1 MVPALTGSVDWS
13 LSVVSLVTRPVVS
26 EVATES
32 TRGDGLTKARS
43 NSRRAKAASVHS
55 AGVWAGSPGAVPDAV
70 GLRTASTTLETISAT
85 VLTGVVTA
93 AAVAVAA
100 EGRGESPMP
109 GVISIVAADLTG
121 VVAAADTTGGVG
133 GCTASATTRVAST
146 LLAGAVVREACV
158 FAAAVLRVVFAAVV
172 PDVAGAVVGCAGA
185 VASVESGL
193 DPPAA
198 VVAAVPAD
206 REEPVGE
213 SVSAPPVLT
222 TAPGS
227 AERVAGCDD
236 PDGVGDADFD
246 VT

>member
-1 MVPALTGSVDWS
+1 MTSP
-13 LSVVSLVTRPVVS
+13 LVIGL
-26 EVATES
+26 AT
-32 TRGDGLTKARS
+32 GLTVGSGLEKARS

-55 AGVWAGSPGAVPDAV
+55 AGVWAGSPGAVPEAI

-100 EGRGESPMP
+100 GRGESLTSGAM
-109 GVISIVAADLTG
+109 SIVAAVGTG
-121 VVAAADTTGGVG
+121 VVAAADTMGRVGV
-133 GCTASATTRVAST
+133 CTASATTRVAST
-146 LLAGAVVREACV
+146 LLADALVRAACV
-158 FAAAVLRVVFAAVV
+158 FAAAALRVVFAAVV
-172 PDVAGAVVGCAGA
+172 PDLAGAVVCCAAGA
-185 VASVESGL
+185 VASVESGS
-193 DPPAA
+193 DPAAA

-206 REEPVGE
+206 REEPAGE
-213 SVSAPPVLT
+213 SVSALSVLT

-236 PDGVGDADFD
+236 PDEVSDADFD